1 MHGGRAS
8 IVADMIAC
16 LDLSHGKNKTS
27 ISHYLRFNQ
36 IPTFFAS
43 LPQNCHE
50 LKISPFL
57 IKEPR
62 VQLIS
67 RRGLNSYRETLRHK
81 HTYTPTPSLKK
92 KGENTCTDS
101 PKLPPR
107 LPPSPSGKLLLTFN
121 LFLQEME
128 SYILTTVNRG
138 TGEGRC
144 NQAAHQLQGFYPV
157 TFNSCSDHTI
167 CSA

>member
-1 MHGGRAS
+1 MSLQSAGEEISARLCGCGGVCVCVSERRKLREPDRQRREQMHGGRAS

-67 RRGLNSYRETLRHK
+67 RLGLNSYRETLRHK
-81 HTYTPTPSLKK
+81 HTYTYTLLKK
-92 KGENTCTDS
+92 KRGENTCTDS
-101 PKLPPR
+101 PNRNPAFLPPH
-107 LPPSPSGKLLLTFN
+107 
-121 LFLQEME
+121 
-128 SYILTTVNRG
+128 
-138 TGEGRC
+138 
-144 NQAAHQLQGFYPV
+144 QANYF
-157 TFNSCSDHTI
+157 
-167 CSA
+167 